1 MTATIEI
8 EWPRA
13 GRDWRKPRLVR
24 AFLTTRKPP
33 PGGRAPFNLSFKV
46 CRSAAQTAATRANRR
61 ALRALLPQE
70 PRWLSQTHSARVV
83 RADSVVADAA
93 PAADAAWTDATGVV
107 CAATVAD
114 CLPVFF
120 RCQNAVAVAHA
131 GWRGLAAGV
140 LENTAQALREN
151 ARGEIVAHVGAGAGR
166 ARYEVGADVKSAL
179 GGDGFDDCFAPAT
192 PAASADGAPKF
203 FADLKSIAARRLRAI
218 GIEAVSISPLDT
230 LDETES
236 LFSARRAARA
246 KNGDDG
252 RMVAVIFLP

>member
-24 AFLTTRKPP
+24 AFLTTRQPP

-70 PRWLSQTHSARVV
+70 PRWLSQAHGARVV
-83 RADSVVADAA
+83 RADSVVDDAA
-93 PAADAAWTDATGVV
+93 PTADAAWTDATGVV

-151 ARGEIVAHVGAGAGR
+151 ARGEIVAHVGAGVGR

-179 GGDGFDDCFAPAT
+179 GGDGFDDCFAPA
-192 PAASADGAPKF
+192 PSVDKDPKF
-203 FADLKSIAARRLRAI
+203 FADLKSIAARRLRAV

-230 LDETES
+230 LADTES

>member
-8 EWPRA
+8 EWPRP
-13 GRDWRKPRLVR
+13 GRDWRNPRLVR

-70 PRWLSQTHSARVV
+70 PRWLSQAHGARVV
-83 RADSVVADAA
+83 RADSVVDDAA
-93 PAADAAWTDATGVV
+93 PTADAAWTDATGVV

-140 LENTAQALREN
+140 LENTTRALREN
-151 ARGEIVAHVGAGAGR
+151 ACGEIVAHVGAGVGR

-179 GGDGFDDCFAPAT
+179 GGDGFDDCFT
-192 PAASADGAPKF
+192 PDASVDGAAKF
-203 FADLKSIAARRLRAI
+203 FADLKSIAARRLRAV

-230 LDETES
+230 LAETES

-246 KNGDDG
+246 KNGNDG
-252 RMVAVIFLP
+252 RMAAVIFLP

>member
-33 PGGRAPFNLSFKV
+33 PGGRAPFNLSLKV

-70 PRWLSQTHSARVV
+70 PRWLSQAHGARVV
-83 RADSVVADAA
+83 RADSIVDDAA
-93 PAADAAWTDATGVV
+93 PEADAAWTDAAGVV

-179 GGDGFDDCFAPAT
+179 GGDGFDDCFAPA
-192 PAASADGAPKF
+192 ASADGAPKF
-203 FADLKSIAARRLRAI
+203 FADLKSIAARRLRAV

-230 LDETES
+230 LAETES

-252 RMVAVIFLP
+252 RMAAVIFLP

>member
-1 MTATIEI
+1 MKETIEI
-8 EWPRA
+8 EWPRP

-33 PGGRAPFNLSFKV
+33 PGGLAPFNLSLKV

-70 PRWLSQTHSARVV
+70 PRWLSQAHGARVV

-93 PAADAAWTDATGVV
+93 PTADAAWTDASGVV

-151 ARGEIVAHVGAGAGR
+151 ARGEIVAHVGAGVGR

-179 GGDGFDDCFAPAT
+179 GGDGFDDCFAPA
-192 PAASADGAPKF
+192 ASADGAPKF
-203 FADLKSIAARRLRAI
+203 FADLKSIAARRLRAV

-230 LDETES
+230 LAETES

-246 KNGDDG
+246 QNGDDG

>member
-1 MTATIEI
+1 MKETIEI

-13 GRDWRKPRLVR
+13 GRDWRQPRLVR

-83 RADSVVADAA
+83 RADSVAADAA
-93 PAADAAWTDATGVV
+93 PAADAAWTKSTGVV

-120 RCQNAVAVAHA
+120 RCQNAVAVAHT

-140 LENTAQALREN
+140 LENTARALREN
-151 ARGEIVAHVGAGAGR
+151 ARGEIIAHVGAGAGR

-179 GGDGFDDCFAPAT
+179 GGDGFDDCFT

-203 FADLKSIAARRLRAI
+203 FADLKSIAARRLRAV

-230 LDETES
+230 LAETES

-252 RMVAVIFLP
+252 RMAAVIFLP

>member
-13 GRDWRKPRLVR
+13 GRDWRQPRLVR

-33 PGGRAPFNLSFKV
+33 PGGRAPFNLSLKV

-70 PRWLSQTHSARVV
+70 PRWLSQAHGARVV

-179 GGDGFDDCFAPAT
+179 GGDGFDDCFAPAA

-203 FADLKSIAARRLRAI
+203 FADLKSIAARRLRAV

-252 RMVAVIFLP
+252 RMAAVIFLP

>member
-1 MTATIEI
+1 MKETIEI

-13 GRDWRKPRLVR
+13 GRDWRQPRLVR
-24 AFLTTRKPP
+24 AFMTTRKPP

-70 PRWLSQTHSARVV
+70 PRWLSQAHGARVV
-83 RADSVVADAA
+83 RADSVVDDAA
-93 PAADAAWTDATGVV
+93 PAADAAWTDASGVV

-179 GGDGFDDCFAPAT
+179 GGDGFDDCFAPA
-192 PAASADGAPKF
+192 ASADGAPKF
-203 FADLKSIAARRLRAI
+203 FADLKSIAARRLRAV

-230 LDETES
+230 LAETES

-246 KNGDDG
+246 QNGNDG

>member
-1 MTATIEI
+1 MKATIEI
-8 EWPRA
+8 EWPRP

-70 PRWLSQTHSARVV
+70 PRWLSQAHGACVV

-93 PAADAAWTDATGVV
+93 PAADAAWTDASGIV

-151 ARGEIVAHVGAGAGR
+151 ARGEIVAHVGAGVGR

-179 GGDGFDDCFAPAT
+179 GGDGFDDCFAPA
-192 PAASADGAPKF
+192 ASADGAAKF
-203 FADLKSIAARRLRAI
+203 FADLKSIAARRLRAV

-230 LDETES
+230 LAETES

-252 RMVAVIFLP
+252 RMAAVIFLP

>member
-13 GRDWRKPRLVR
+13 GRDWRQPRLVR

-70 PRWLSQTHSARVV
+70 PRWLSQAHGARVV
-83 RADSVVADAA
+83 RADSVANDAA
-93 PAADAAWTDATGVV
+93 PEADAAWTDTTGVV

-131 GWRGLAAGV
+131 GWRGLAAGI

-179 GGDGFDDCFAPAT
+179 GGDGFDDCFAPAA
-192 PAASADGAPKF
+192 PADCAPKF
-203 FADLKSIAARRLRAI
+203 FADLKSIAARRLRAV

-252 RMVAVIFLP
+252 RMAAIIFLP

>member
-8 EWPRA
+8 EWPRP

-70 PRWLSQTHSARVV
+70 PRWLSQAHGARVV

-140 LENTAQALREN
+140 LENTARALREN

-179 GGDGFDDCFAPAT
+179 GGDGFDDCFAPA
-192 PAASADGAPKF
+192 ASADGAPKF
-203 FADLKSIAARRLRAI
+203 FADLKSIAARRLRAV

-252 RMVAVIFLP
+252 RMAAVIFLP

>member
-1 MTATIEI
+1 MKETIEI

-24 AFLTTRKPP
+24 AFLTTCKPP

-70 PRWLSQTHSARVV
+70 PRWLSQAHGARVV
-83 RADSVVADAA
+83 HADSIVDDAA
-93 PAADAAWTDATGVV
+93 PEADAAWTDATGVV

-140 LENTAQALREN
+140 LENTARALREN
-151 ARGEIVAHVGAGAGR
+151 ARGEIVAHVGAGVGR

-179 GGDGFDDCFAPAT
+179 GGDGFDDCFAPA
-192 PAASADGAPKF
+192 ASANGAPKF
-203 FADLKSIAARRLRAI
+203 FADLKSIAARRLRAV

-230 LDETES
+230 LAETES

>member
-8 EWPRA
+8 EWPRP
-13 GRDWRKPRLVR
+13 GRDWRNPRLVR

-70 PRWLSQTHSARVV
+70 PRWLSQAHGARVV
-83 RADSVVADAA
+83 RADSIVDDAA
-93 PAADAAWTDATGVV
+93 PEADAAWTDAIGVV

-151 ARGEIVAHVGAGAGR
+151 ARGEIVAHVGAGVGR
-166 ARYEVGADVKSAL
+166 ARYEIGADVKNAL
-179 GGDGFDDCFAPAT
+179 GGDGFDDCFAPA
-192 PAASADGAPKF
+192 ASVDGAPKF
-203 FADLKSIAARRLRAI
+203 FADLKSIAARRLRAV

-230 LDETES
+230 LAETES

-252 RMVAVIFLP
+252 RMAAVIFLP

>member
-24 AFLTTRKPP
+24 AFLTMRKPP
-33 PGGRAPFNLSFKV
+33 PGGRAPFNLSLKV
-46 CRSAAQTAATRANRR
+46 CRSAAQTEATRANRR

-70 PRWLSQTHSARVV
+70 PRWLSQTHGARVV

-151 ARGEIVAHVGAGAGR
+151 ARGEIVAHIGAGVGR

-179 GGDGFDDCFAPAT
+179 GGDGFDDCFAPA
-192 PAASADGAPKF
+192 PSVDKEPKF
-203 FADLKSIAARRLRAI
+203 FADLKSIAARRLRAV

-230 LDETES
+230 LAKTES

-252 RMVAVIFLP
+252 RMAAIIFLP

>member
-1 MTATIEI
+1 MKETIEI

-13 GRDWRKPRLVR
+13 GRDWRQPRLVR

-70 PRWLSQTHSARVV
+70 PRWLSQAHGAVVV
-83 RADSVVADAA
+83 RADSVAADAA

-140 LENTAQALREN
+140 LENTARALREN

-179 GGDGFDDCFAPAT
+179 GGDGFDDCFAPA
-192 PAASADGAPKF
+192 PSVDKEPKF
-203 FADLKSIAARRLRAI
+203 FADLKSIAARRLRAV

-230 LDETES
+230 LADTES

-252 RMVAVIFLP
+252 RMAAVIFLP

>member
-1 MTATIEI
+1 MTAVIEI

-33 PGGRAPFNLSFKV
+33 PGGRAPFNLSLKV

-70 PRWLSQTHSARVV
+70 PRWLSQAHGSRVV
-83 RADSVVADAA
+83 RADSIVDDAA

-140 LENTAQALREN
+140 LENTAQTLREN
-151 ARGEIVAHVGAGAGR
+151 ARGEIVAHVGAGVGR

-179 GGDGFDDCFAPAT
+179 GGDGFDDCFVPAP
-192 PAASADGAPKF
+192 SVDKEPKF
-203 FADLKSIAARRLRAI
+203 FADLKSIATRRLRAV

-236 LFSARRAARA
+236 LFSARRTARA
-246 KNGDDG
+246 KNGGDG
-252 RMVAVIFLP
+252 RMAAVIFLP

>member
-1 MTATIEI
+1 MKETIEI

-13 GRDWRKPRLVR
+13 GRDWRQPRLVR

-33 PGGRAPFNLSFKV
+33 PGGLAPFNLSFKV

-70 PRWLSQTHSARVV
+70 PRWLSQAHGARVV
-83 RADSVVADAA
+83 RADSVVDDAA

-140 LENTAQALREN
+140 LENTTRALREN
-151 ARGEIVAHVGAGAGR
+151 ACGEIVAHVGAGVGR

-179 GGDGFDDCFAPAT
+179 GGDGFDDCFAPAA
-192 PAASADGAPKF
+192 PAASVDKAPKF
-203 FADLKSIAARRLRAI
+203 FADLKSIAARRLRAV

>member
-1 MTATIEI
+1 MKETIEI
-8 EWPRA
+8 EWPRP
-13 GRDWRKPRLVR
+13 GRDWRNPRLVR

-70 PRWLSQTHSARVV
+70 PRWLSQAHGAVVV
-83 RADSVVADAA
+83 RADSVADDDA

-120 RCQNAVAVAHA
+120 RCQNAVAIAHA

-140 LENTAQALREN
+140 LENTARALREN
-151 ARGEIVAHVGAGAGR
+151 ARGEIVAHVGAGTGR

-179 GGDGFDDCFAPAT
+179 GGDGFDYCFVLAPFV
-192 PAASADGAPKF
+192 DKEPKF
-203 FADLKSIAARRLRAI
+203 FADLKSIAARRLRAV

>member
-8 EWPRA
+8 EWPRP
-13 GRDWRKPRLVR
+13 GRDWRNPRLVR

-70 PRWLSQTHSARVV
+70 PRWLSQAHGARVV
-83 RADSVVADAA
+83 RANSIVDDAA
-93 PAADAAWTDATGVV
+93 PTADAAWTDATGVV

-140 LENTAQALREN
+140 LENTARALREN
-151 ARGEIVAHVGAGAGR
+151 ARGEIVAHVGASVGR

-179 GGDGFDDCFAPAT
+179 GGDGFDDCFAPA
-192 PAASADGAPKF
+192 PSVDKEPKF
-203 FADLKSIAARRLRAI
+203 FADLKSIAARRLRAV

-230 LDETES
+230 LAETES

>member
-8 EWPRA
+8 EWPRP

-70 PRWLSQTHSARVV
+70 PRWLSQAHGARVV
-83 RADSVVADAA
+83 RADSVVDDAA

-151 ARGEIVAHVGAGAGR
+151 ARGEIVAHVGAGVGR

-179 GGDGFDDCFAPAT
+179 GGDGFDDCFAPRPPLPPT
-192 PAASADGAPKF
+192 E
-203 FADLKSIAARRLRAI
+203 RR
-218 GIEAVSISPLDT
+218 SFSP
-230 LDETES
+230 
-236 LFSARRAARA
+236 
-246 KNGDDG
+246 
-252 RMVAVIFLP
+252 I

>member
-8 EWPRA
+8 EWPRP

-70 PRWLSQTHSARVV
+70 PRWLSQAHGARVV
-83 RADSVVADAA
+83 RADSIVDDAA

-179 GGDGFDDCFAPAT
+179 GGDGFDDCFAPA
-192 PAASADGAPKF
+192 PSADKAPKF
-203 FADLKSIAARRLRAI
+203 FADLKSIAARRLRAV

-252 RMVAVIFLP
+252 RMAAVIFLP